1 MREEIRDRQAF
12 SRASMVFCRSD
23 KDRRDASDGATFVLD
38 ARYRIQEDASRIKD
52 KGKRIKVGGAGSGR
66 KIRDKR
72 QETSNPSLGLQWFSV
87 GRIRAAGTHSTGRSL
102 VAS

>member
-23 KDRRDASDGATFVLD
+23 KERRDASDGATFVLD

-72 QETSNPSLGLQWFSV
+72 QAIPLSGFNGFL
-87 GRIRAAGTHSTGRSL
+87 
-102 VAS
+102 

>member
-1 MREEIRDRQAF
+1 
-12 SRASMVFCRSD
+12 
-23 KDRRDASDGATFVLD
+23 LD

-72 QETSNPSLGLQWFSV
+72 QAIPLSGFNGFL
-87 GRIRAAGTHSTGRSL
+87 
-102 VAS
+102 